1 MFSQV
6 EDLLPVISFG
16 SKKDSDTEKKH
27 SEFVAADGGARLH
40 RTAGPPARGMVHAG
54 EAGR

>member
-16 SKKDSDTEKKH
+16 AKKDSETEKKH
-27 SEFVAADGGARLH
+27 SEFVERMVTRGYTGGRSADL
-40 RTAGPPARGMVHAG
+40 
-54 EAGR
+54 